1 MTYNLTISLLYLIH
15 YTSTV
20 HLLLDH
26 GAELDLQDNRGW
38 SSMMIAAK
46 MGHSGV
52 VEILIKSG
60 ASIHIKSSNGQ
71 TAAKLARAE
80 GHLDTLALLN
90 AASAN

>member
-1 MTYNLTISLLYLIH
+1 
-15 YTSTV
+15 
-20 HLLLDH
+20 
-26 GAELDLQDNRGW
+26 
-38 SSMMIAAK
+38 MIAAN

-60 ASIHIKSSNGQ
+60 ANIHIKSSDKQ

-90 AASAN
+90 AAGAN